1 MGSLFSEQ
9 STKAFSPPPNPPLGL
24 VVKRM
29 DFKKKKKKK
38 KKKNS
43 LWTLNNPLV
52 DCPIKN
58 IFFAVSLYHANK

>member
-29 DFKKKKKKK
+29 DLKKKKEKKFFVDTGQPLSGLSNK
-38 KKKNS
+38 KYFF
-43 LWTLNNPLV
+43 
-52 DCPIKN
+52 CGFPI
-58 IFFAVSLYHANK
+58 SC